1 MYNYMYVSGTI
12 VFVSSS
18 DSMFNE
24 FHGSN
29 KCFVTALKCV
39 EYFESALIL
48 SAV

>member
-1 MYNYMYVSGTI
+1 MYNYMYVSGTVI
-12 VFVSSS
+12 FVTS

-29 KCFVTALKCV
+29 NCFVTALKCA
-39 EYFESALIL
+39 EYYESALIL

>member
-1 MYNYMYVSGTI
+1 MYVSGTI
-12 VFVSSS
+12 AFVTS